1 MGHFTLKA
9 KTKLSDLPLGTE
21 ISESDFATMD
31 EQGNL
36 IQLQYHEGEVQRDP
50 VVAKPGIFTMVKTMA
65 GIMLEKT
72 EFHNN
77 NIMRE
82 FVNTT
87 EIVNRAN
94 NFFNRL
100 HVYDTYKVF
109 PKRFMLLYGPPGTG
123 KSVSIAE
130 ICNLFGKDPEFF
142 ILVWHTDQIEA
153 GDVKDFIKHLDFQ
166 GPTKMIII
174 MEDIGGVE
182 SDSHRRGSESA
193 LLSLLDNQEKAFKIP
208 TLGIGTT
215 NYIEQFMG
223 NLTNRPGRFDEKL
236 RIGFPDSKA
245 RTALLKHYDVE
256 NIVSPEAYTKIA
268 SKKCDKFTP
277 AQLQELIIRSA
288 LNERNP
294 LEVIDEML
302 KDMEKYDKGFQ
313 EKKAGIGMF
322 DDE

>member
-1 MGHFTLKA
+1 M
-9 KTKLSDLPLGTE
+9 TE
-21 ISESDFATMD
+21 DGS
-31 EQGNL
+31 L
-36 IQLQYHEGEVQRDP
+36 VQLEYHEEDTKRDP
-50 VVAKPGIFTMVKTMA
+50 VIAKPGIWTMVKTMA
-65 GIMLEKT
+65 GLMLEKT

-87 EIVNRAN
+87 EIVSRAN
-94 NFFNRL
+94 NFFDRL
-100 HVYDTYKVF
+100 HVYETYKVF

-130 ICNLFGKDPEFF
+130 ICNTFAKDPTFF

-153 GDVKDFIKHLDFQ
+153 GDVKDFIKHLEFH

-215 NYIEQFMG
+215 NYIESFMG

-236 RIGFPDSKA
+236 RIGFPDGAA
-245 RTALLKHYDVE
+245 RVKLLKHYDIQ
-256 NIVSPEAYTKIA
+256 NIVCEDAYKKIG
-268 SKKCDKFTP
+268 SKQCDKFTP

-294 LEVIDEML
+294 LEVIDEL
-302 KDMEKYDKGFQ
+302 IKDIDKYEKNFQ
-313 EKKAGIGMF
+313 ERSRNGMGLM
-322 DDE
+322 DD